1 MPKMAATA
9 TKGVTRRTRPRLHG
23 ATGASGS
30 GNTPE
35 TSPPLAGWKVRRMQS
50 LAATLSPRT
59 HLRSSFHAPPG
70 NCLKLLARQL
80 NQLSTP
86 LQAEGLSRRVYPF
99 IGLAIV
105 GLVSLH
111 GYSAVTSSLALA
123 GAAVV
128 GVALVVIP
136 LAQVDTPA
144 RSGVLTAIP
153 VIGGFI
159 LALHPL
165 WSGGTTFG
173 FVASVVITALG
184 GALVL
189 LPWERIPRYLHA
201 VSPVGGLAVAFALEV
216 QFGLSVVRAF
226 PFVLLP
232 LIFLALYYTT
242 VEFAIGAVL
251 AVADLILVTFINP
264 VAGDPAAALLEALLL
279 VAFGVLVRR
288 VVLQLEKNRAAAHAA
303 EEVKSELLADLAQ
316 RNQDLQELTRLK
328 PEFLAT
334 MSHEIRTPMNGV
346 IGMTGLLLDTEL
358 TPEQREYVETVRT
371 SGDALLDIINDILDF
386 SRIEAGRVRL
396 ETIDFSPRH
405 IVEESVELFAEA
417 AANKGIELALDV
429 GEFVPEMVV
438 GDPGRLRQVLINLVA
453 NAIKFTESGEVVV
466 RARSHISKGPG
477 VAIHFEVADSGIGLT
492 EDEQARVFSTYSQV
506 DSSTTRRHGGTG
518 LGLAI
523 ARMLTGLMGGEIGV
537 ESEKGTGSRFWFT
550 ALFRESGVS
559 GRTAPHRSDLAGTA
573 VAIVDDNRTN
583 RTIVERYVKSW
594 GMRAQSYEGA
604 RQALHE
610 MRRAAGSDS
619 PFEVAIVDMMM
630 PDMDGATLVAEIRN
644 DTSLKD
650 VVVILLT
657 SAGRSEVAVPGVD
670 AEMVKPVRPSQLFD
684 ALHERMAQRSS
695 TARKVDTAQSLEM
708 DAGRQR
714 ARVLVVENNA
724 ANLKV
729 AMRMVQRLGYRAE
742 VAGTGAEA
750 IARLGQGDYDAV
762 LMDCQMP
769 EMDGYEATRRI
780 RADEGTGRRVPII
793 AMTAAA
799 LSGDRERCLAAG
811 MDDYISKPVKLHVVA
826 AVLERWLAAS

>member
-1 MPKMAATA
+1 MEGAQDAKS
-9 TKGVTRRTRPRLHG
+9 RRR
-23 ATGASGS
+23 
-30 GNTPE
+30 
-35 TSPPLAGWKVRRMQS
+35 PLAQTPLKRFVR
-50 LAATLSPRT
+50 A
-59 HLRSSFHAPPG
+59 HDG
-70 NCLKLLARQL
+70 NWLKLLARQL
-80 NQLSTP
+80 NHLSTP

-111 GYSAVTSSLALA
+111 GYAAVTSSLALA

-128 GVALVVIP
+128 GVALVLIP
-136 LAQVDTPA
+136 LAQIDTPA
-144 RSGVLTAIP
+144 RSGVVTAIP
-153 VIGGFI
+153 VIGGFV

-201 VSPVGGLAVAFALEV
+201 VSPVGGLAVAFALEI

-288 VVLQLEKNRAAAHAA
+288 VVLQLEKNRAAANAA

-328 PEFLAT
+328 SEFLAT

-358 TPEQREYVETVRT
+358 TPEQREYVETVRS

-396 ETIDFSPRH
+396 EAIDFSPKH
-405 IVEESVELFAEA
+405 VVEESVELFAEA

-429 GEFVPEMVV
+429 EAGVPEMVI

-466 RARSHISKGPG
+466 RARHHSSKGPG

-523 ARMLTGLMGGEIGV
+523 ARMLTQLMGGEIGV
-537 ESEKGTGSRFWFT
+537 QSEKGIGSRFWFS
-550 ALFRESGVS
+550 ALFRESGAT
-559 GRTAPHRSDLAGTA
+559 GLPARHQSDLAGTA

-583 RTIVERYVKSW
+583 RTIVERYVQSW

-604 RQALHE
+604 RQALRE
-610 MRRAAGSDS
+610 MRRAARSDA
-619 PFEVAIVDMMM
+619 PFEVAIVDLMM
-630 PDMDGATLVAEIRN
+630 PDMDGASLVAEIRN
-644 DTSLKD
+644 DSSLKD
-650 VVVILLT
+650 VLVILLT
-657 SAGRSEVAVPGVD
+657 SAGGSEAAVPGVD

-684 ALHERMAQRSS
+684 MLHERMAQRAS
-695 TARKVDTAQSLEM
+695 TAPGLDELTPQNT
-708 DAGRQR
+708 DAGRQW
-714 ARVLVVENNA
+714 ARVLVVEDNA

-729 AMRMVQRLGYRAE
+729 AVRMVERLGYRAD

-750 IARLGQGDYDAV
+750 VAMLGQSDYDAV

-780 RADEGTGRRVPII
+780 RANERRGRRVPII

-826 AVLERWLAAS
+826 AVLERWLASRVS